1 MIQYTEGGVPKAKNA
16 GQKVAEKDL
25 CQWRQTSYFES
36 EDILEDFWKHLD
48 LDTSGNKNATES
60 YAKLMGSITKSKVEM
75 VMPKTFEEAESVR
88 GTKAAMLSVPTAIK
102 S

>member
-48 LDTSGNKNATES
+48 LDTSGNKNALQQ
-60 YAKLMGSITKSKVEM
+60 K
-75 VMPKTFEEAESVR
+75 VMPSSWA
-88 GTKAAMLSVPTAIK
+88 LSQNPR
-102 S
+102 